1 LTSLRLSSLRL
12 SSLRLTS
19 LRLTGPGLAVLVAAL
34 TLAPGAASAA
44 TPPVL
49 YSGSASAKLTQVSA
63 RDWTTTVYLDTAAL
77 CQGTPAFNLITTTPD
92 SDSRDWQPSYPGKLR
107 CDAEI
112 SHPVTEVQLT
122 FTPTPR
128 LSAVP
133 QTATLTVTPAQ
144 SQLLASDPPLQI
156 PLTIR
161 RIVSGWQ
168 YLWIPAIFGGVFT
181 LLFLA
186 LLAAIGVP
194 GNARGSR
201 EHWGGKFLNSSL
213 FAASTWSFGDSW
225 ATSVTPLTA
234 LAGGLLTA
242 SGTVAGL
249 VPGVDLGRFGLLM
262 AVVGAATVLAP
273 LLFGAL
279 NWLFPLHQL
288 DAQALGRGGS
298 APQDPGQAIGDP
310 RNGSPQGNGAA
321 PPPGEV
327 AEARLWVMVLASC
340 LTVFAVGAEL
350 GIVGW
355 VLGYDLVVA
364 SPMVRWCAPVAAILT
379 GLLFLGYGVHSILAL
394 ASQPN
399 GSPKRTAKARSFM
412 L

>member
-1 LTSLRLSSLRL
+1 MMTGRMMTGRLMTGRMMTGRL
-12 SSLRLTS
+12 M
-19 LRLTGPGLAVLVAAL
+19 TGRVMGVGLAVAFAAL
-34 TLAPGAASAA
+34 LLAPGEAGAS
-44 TPPVL
+44 TLPVM

-77 CQGTPAFNLITTTPD
+77 CQGTPAFNLITVTPD
-92 SDSRDWQPSYPGKLR
+92 SDSRDWKPSFPDQLR

-122 FTPTPR
+122 FTPTPA

-144 SQLLASDPPLQI
+144 SQLFASDPPLQL

-161 RIVSGWQ
+161 RIVSAWQ
-168 YLWIPAIFGGVFT
+168 YLWIPAIFGGGLT
-181 LLFLA
+181 LLFVA
-186 LLAAIGVP
+186 LVALIGVP
-194 GNARGSR
+194 GDGPESR
-201 EHWGGKFLNSSL
+201 KHSGWTFLNTPL
-213 FAASTWSFGDSW
+213 FAATAWSFGDSW

-234 LAGGLLTA
+234 LVGGLLTA

-262 AVVGAATVLAP
+262 AVVGGVTVLAP

-279 NWLFPLHQL
+279 NSLFPLRYTGP
-288 DAQALGRGGS
+288 D
-298 APQDPGQAIGDP
+298 DPAMRESDPADCVHDP
-310 RNGSPQGNGAA
+310 RYA
-321 PPPGEV
+321 PPARGEV
-327 AEARLWVMVLASC
+327 AEARLWVMLLASC

-355 VLGYDLVVA
+355 VLGHDLVVA
-364 SPMVRWCAPVAAILT
+364 SPLIRWCAPVAAMLA
-379 GLLFLGYGVHSILAL
+379 GLLFLGYGVHSILTL
-394 ASQPN
+394 AGQPSGRPK
-399 GSPKRTAKARSFM
+399 GSARARSFM